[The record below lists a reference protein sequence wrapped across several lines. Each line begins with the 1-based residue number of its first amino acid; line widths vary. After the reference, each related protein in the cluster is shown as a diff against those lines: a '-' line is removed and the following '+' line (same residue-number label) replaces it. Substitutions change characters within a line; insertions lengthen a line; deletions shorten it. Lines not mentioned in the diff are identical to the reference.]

1 MIGSKLAGR
10 IVLPLLALVG
20 VLFAILAAVAVRV
33 ADSRVEEEL
42 NSSADRIA
50 RALDQIPAGA
60 LPQLAELMGVE
71 IAVRTNQTWVNSAGW
86 SGGFGK
92 LKTDRPEVNGVPYRA
107 VKRDGRA
114 DAEYIIFTPQEQLTR
129 RRRDALVPVLT
140 TGALGLFVAA
150 VLGILVARTI
160 ARPVRALSE
169 TAGRYAR
176 GEETGP
182 LPAHGPGEIGDLEDS
197 FRKMLAAISE
207 SEEKLRESERFAA
220 LGRLAGGIAHELR
233 NPLTAIRMAV
243 ETGFAGGATPPEE
256 ARDMAL
262 SEIDRL
268 DRTLTELLEFVRPR
282 KPIPQTIDLARF
294 LDECAALL
302 RAQCEHLG
310 VSLDVDASGTVS
322 ADPDRLK
329 QAILNLV
336 LNGAQAQPRGGAVRL
351 IGRDDEVSVA
361 DEGGGIDAEVRD
373 ELFQPFVSTKSAGIG
388 LGLAVVK
395 KVADEHGAE
404 LDFETGE
411 NGTTFR
417 LKFPPAGA

>member
-1 MIGSKLAGR
+1 LIGSKLAGR

-20 VLFAILAAVAVRV
+20 VLFAILAAVAVQV
-33 ADSRVEEEL
+33 ADDRVEEEL
-42 NSSADRIA
+42 NGAADRIA

-60 LPQLAELMGVE
+60 
-71 IAVRTNQTWVNSAGW
+71 RTDKTWVNSAGW
-86 SGGFGK
+86 THGFEGVWSDQQK
-92 LKTDRPEVNGVPYRA
+92 INGTTYRW
-107 VKRDGRA
+107 KRREGRS
-114 DAEYIIFTPQEQLTR
+114 DTEYLIFTPEEQLTR
-129 RRRDALVPVLT
+129 RRHDALVPVLT
-140 TGALGLFVAA
+140 TGAIGLAIAALLGIFVA
-150 VLGILVARTI
+150 RMI
-160 ARPVRALSE
+160 AKPVRALSE

-182 LPAHGPGEIGDLEDS
+182 LPTHGPGEIGDLEDS
-197 FRKMLAAISE
+197 FRKMLAAIKE

-243 ETGFAGGATPPEE
+243 ETGFGGGATPPEE
-256 ARDMAL
+256 ARDIAL

-336 LNGAQAQPRGGAVRL
+336 LNGAQAQPRGGAVRM
-351 IGRDDEVSVA
+351 IGRQDEVSVA
-361 DEGGGIDAEVRD
+361 DDGGGIDDEVRD
-373 ELFQPFVSTKSAGIG
+373 RLYQPFVTTKSAGIG

-404 LDFETGE
+404 LDFESGK

-417 LKFPPAGA
+417 LKFPLAGA